1 MKKIGRNFFYQSL
14 FQVVKIIIPIITIPL
29 VSQALGP
36 EGIGIQNYTNSIAQY
51 FVLFAGLGVTIY
63 GNREVAIA
71 WNKDRKQVSVV
82 FWEIFL
88 YKVIISLVALL
99 LYLMFVYFTGNNIY
113 LYAQSLLIIATLVDV
128 SWFFM
133 GVEDFKKTS
142 LANLT
147 VQLTSFLLIVFF
159 IKKPSD
165 VFLYILIQSGGMLFS
180 QLIVWLFIKEYIS
193 FIKVKFTGILS
204 HARGTLQFFIPQV
217 SIMLYTNLNKTIL
230 GMTLG
235 TAAVGYFSNSLQ
247 LNNVIV
253 TIITTLDIVLLP
265 YMTGLFANN
274 NTKKII
280 RTMDITLHLQL
291 FFSIPLMF
299 GLLTVFDKL
308 VPWFFGVDFLFLNN
322 VIPLFTPLIVIIPL
336 GMSISRQ
343 YLMPVGK
350 IGEYN
355 QSVIIG
361 ALINIILNLILLP
374 TIGFFGVIIANIVA
388 ELFVTLVRAIS
399 FVKNTSYKFR
409 WSRIIVYLVSGFLM
423 CIVTRYLTKD
433 MSPNIVTNLIQ
444 VIIAVPIYFMSTT
457 LLKVNPIL
465 SFIKEKRGS

>member
-1 MKKIGRNFFYQSL
+1 MEKIGKNFFYQSL
-14 FQVVKIIIPIITIPL
+14 FQVVKIIIPIITIPI

-71 WNKDRKQVSVV
+71 WNKERDQVSVV

-88 YKVIISLVALL
+88 YKTIISLLALL
-99 LYLMFVYFTGNNIY
+99 LYLLFVYFTGNNIY

-180 QLIVWLFIKEYIS
+180 HLIVWLFVKEYIS
-193 FIKVKFTGILS
+193 FIKVKLTGILS

-280 RTMDITLHLQL
+280 QTMDITLHLQL

-299 GLLTVFDKL
+299 GMLTVFDKL
-308 VPWFFGVDFLFLNN
+308 VPWFFGVEFLFLNN

-350 IGEYN
+350 ISEYN

-361 ALINIILNLILLP
+361 ALINIILNLSLLP
-374 TIGFFGVIIANIVA
+374 TIGFFGVVIANIVA
-388 ELFVTLVRAIS
+388 ELFVTIVRAIS
-399 FVKNTSYKFR
+399 FVKNTGYKFR
-409 WSRIIVYLVSGFLM
+409 WSRILGYLVSGFTM
-423 CIVTRYLTKD
+423 CIVTRYLTKN
-433 MSPNIVTNLIQ
+433 MSPNISTNLIQ
-444 VIIAVPIYFMSTT
+444 VIIAVAIYFLSTT
-457 LLKVNPIL
+457 LIKVNPIL
-465 SFIKEKRGS
+465 AFIKEKRGS